1 MYNCISIS
9 TYSTLI
15 FGLFWVDSGGD
26 CAVCDRALVWNRSS
40 HVLHVWTQ
48 LPHKRRRRTE
58 IGKLR
63 FIFMINTVYREV
75 VVTIICG
82 QNFNWACYFPDLFE
96 QNHTNNV
103 LANLRLLEWNFLKV
117 LIWSVND
124 RGPKKNNPVCSI
136 LIMILHPLYD

>member
-58 IGKLR
+58 IGMLH

-75 VVTIICG
+75 VVTIILTG
-82 QNFNWACYFPDLFE
+82 HVIFLIFLNRTTQI
-96 QNHTNNV
+96 
-103 LANLRLLEWNFLKV
+103 RLLGWNFWKV
-117 LIWSVND
+117 LILSVND
-124 RGPKKNNPVCSI
+124 RGQKKNNPVCSI